1 MAPATPQKSFEPAD
15 ALAWCALALGAVARM
30 GAAWTTRS
38 ISEPDPSVVALMARH
53 MAELREFPVF
63 FYGQAYMGS
72 LEPMAS
78 ALVMRLLGPTG
89 FAVNLG
95 PVLFAVAALIF
106 LWRWARDAAGPWG
119 GFAAVLAGLFGPLAY
134 FQFQAAARGG
144 YMVALFVDALVL
156 FAAARMAA
164 RLRGGEKV
172 SAGRWLA
179 LGLLAGLGLWSNM
192 IVVPA
197 LAAAVLLLAHGMRG
211 RFWRY
216 PVALA
221 SGLAGSVA
229 GFSPWLVWN
238 LRHGWASLEMSQIG
252 GHAPLGEALANSWDR
267 FLILQEAHYVVP
279 GSYGPHLLAVALLAL
294 AGWGGACGIARGRR
308 ASPRENYAWA
318 GAVLFCAIFALVF
331 VTSGFTRTH
340 TARYWIPLVPGLAVL
355 AAVGCASPLRR
366 GFRVGAWLL
375 LAAVVLRQGQL
386 AGAGLAAADR
396 KAREMLGAY
405 REMGEAL
412 ERVGAD
418 AMLAPL
424 QMFPLNFALGERV
437 AVSNGRQQFYEPILR
452 KVELSDA
459 IAYASD
465 FNGIG
470 PFLAQ
475 HGARWD
481 SIPAAGR
488 AVVGNVRRPALSLRE
503 IPAGDLA
510 GLRDGS
516 GADLRPVLQDRNMD
530 TTWPSVPDPAATL
543 EWTFA
548 SPRDVH
554 SLQLVFAHSMGDE
567 AFGFPRRLR
576 VEAEIGGEWRT
587 LLADAPIIPLEWS
600 GPRLY
605 VPSGFARPEFR
616 LEAANARV
624 LRATLLG
631 DPARDAGQFWRLAE
645 VSLLESAGG
654 KARRIDV
661 GMVVELAQWLRQ
673 EAPHAVVFAPRWIS
687 NRLLSGGDVP
697 EEQLGGL
704 SSRVFTGGGLPRDGS
719 VPTDRPCVFVVE
731 PRYEEA
737 IRQTLAVHEVECPA
751 HPVGPW
757 RVFRVEPGD
766 WAADGLRLPPA
777 VVWTGDT
784 LLAGRTRERV
794 AEALRRLR
802 ADGEPPEMQRALLGD
817 VIRWR
822 PSALSSLEEDGVRRL
837 GGETAV
843 AARRDSAC
851 EPPVP
856 CATLF
861 ANGVRLEGVSLDPAQ
876 ARSGG
881 AVDVRLY
888 WSRVEGFE
896 PGQEIVFIH
905 LRDARGKIVA
915 QDDYRGSALLWG
927 DPSLRPVPGEIV
939 AETRRLA
946 LPDGL
951 PPGPLDLAVGLYQ
964 PGNGRRVKVLRTEA
978 PDVRRHAPAWPAAL
992 YVVP

>member
-1 MAPATPQKSFEPAD
+1 MPPGKQKLFEFAD
-15 ALAWCALALGAVARM
+15 ALAWCALALGAAARM
-30 GAAWTTRS
+30 GAAWATRS

-53 MAELREFPVF
+53 MAEFRDFPVF

-72 LEPMAS
+72 LEPMVS
-78 ALVMRLLGPTG
+78 ALVMWVLGPTG

-95 PVLFAVAALIF
+95 PVLFAVAALFF
-106 LWRWARDAAGPWG
+106 LWRWSRDAAGPWG
-119 GFAAVLAGLFGPLAY
+119 GLAAVLAGLFGPLAY

-144 YMVALFVDALVL
+144 YMVALFVDALAL
-156 FAAARMAA
+156 FASARMAA
-164 RLRGGEKV
+164 RLRGGEGI
-172 SAGRWLA
+172 SSGRWLM

-197 LAAAVLLLAHGMRG
+197 LAVAVLLLAHGMRW
-211 RFWRY
+211 RFWRH

-221 SGLAGSVA
+221 SGLAGFAA
-229 GFSPWLVWN
+229 GFSPWLAWN

-252 GHAPLGEALANSWDR
+252 GHAPLGEALVNSWDR

-294 AGWGGACGIARGRR
+294 AGWGVVCGIARARL
-308 ASPRENYAWA
+308 STPRENYARA
-318 GAVLFCAIFALVF
+318 GAVLFCAIFTLVF

-355 AAVGCASPLRR
+355 AAVGCAVPVRR
-366 GFRVGAWLL
+366 RWRVGAWLL

-386 AGAGLAAADR
+386 AGMGLVAADR
-396 KAREMLGAY
+396 KAREMLAAY
-405 REMGEAL
+405 REMGDAL

-418 AMLAPL
+418 ALLAPL

-452 KVELSDA
+452 QVELSEA

-475 HGARWD
+475 QGARWD

-488 AVVGNVRRPALSLRE
+488 AVVWNVRRPPVSLRE
-503 IPAGDLA
+503 IPVGDLTA
-510 GLRDGS
+510 LRDGS
-516 GADLRPVLQDRNMD
+516 GADLCPVLLDRNLD
-530 TTWPSVPDPAATL
+530 STWPSVPDSAATL

-548 SPRDVH
+548 APRDIH
-554 SLQLVFAHSMGDE
+554 SIQLVFAHSMGED

-587 LLADAPIIPLEWS
+587 LLADEPIIPLEWS

-605 VPSGFARPEFR
+605 VPTGFARPEFL
-616 LEAANARV
+616 LEAAGVRG

-631 DPARDAGQFWRLAE
+631 DPARDSGQMWRLAE
-645 VSLLESAGG
+645 VFLLESAGG
-654 KARRIDV
+654 KPRRPDAEAV
-661 GMVVELAQWLRQ
+661 AALAQWLRQ
-673 EAPHAVVFAPRWIS
+673 EAPQAVVFAPRWVS
-687 NRLLSGGDVP
+687 NRLLSGGDIP
-697 EEQLGGL
+697 EDRLGGL
-704 SSRVFTGGGLPRDGS
+704 SARVFTGGGLARDGS
-719 VPTDRPCVFVVE
+719 VPADRPSVFVVE
-731 PRYEEA
+731 PRYEGA
-737 IRQTLAVHEVECPA
+737 LRQTLAAHGVELKAC
-751 HPVGPW
+751 PVGPW
-757 RVFRVEPGD
+757 RVFRVEPGG
-766 WAADGLRLPPA
+766 WAGDGLELPPA
-777 VVWTGDT
+777 AVWTGDT
-784 LLAGRTRERV
+784 LLAGRTRVRV

-802 ADGEPPEMQRALLGD
+802 AGGEPPEMQRALLEE

-822 PSALSSLEEDGVRRL
+822 PSALSALDEEAVRAR
-837 GGETAV
+837 GGEAAV

-851 EPPVP
+851 EPPAP
-856 CATLF
+856 CATEF
-861 ANGVRLEGVSLDPAQ
+861 ANGIRLEGVALDPAQ
-876 ARSGG
+876 TRSGG

-888 WSRVEGFE
+888 WASDEGFD

-927 DPSLRPVPGEIV
+927 DPSLWPVPGEIV
-939 AETRRLA
+939 METRRIV
-946 LPDGL
+946 LPAGL
-951 PPGPLDLAVGLYQ
+951 PPGPIDLAVGLYQ
-964 PGNGRRVKVLRTEA
+964 PSNGRRVKVLRTEA
-978 PDVRRHAPAWPAAL
+978 PALRRHAVAWPAAL
-992 YVVP
+992 QVLP